1 MEGTLYMN
9 MKEPGFLQTT
19 SYRRNPGS
27 FKQPPIVK
35 EFSIFF
41 LSNFKKNIKNCFL

>member
-1 MEGTLYMN
+1 MEGSLYMN

-19 SYRRNPGS
+19 SYILRN
-27 FKQPPIVK
+27 IN
-35 EFSIFF
+35 IF